1 MPSMVTSLLSRFADD
16 RREGRQAGVIL
27 IVAVVSLSGQTSK
40 RLLALISARVVRGGV
55 KSDLTWGP
63 GGSHMDFQLA
73 YALSEACGFL
83 AKLAMLMS
91 QVALV
96 VG

>member
-1 MPSMVTSLLSRFADD
+1 
-16 RREGRQAGVIL
+16 VIL
-27 IVAVVSLSGQTSK
+27 VVAVVSLSGQTPK
-40 RLLALISARVVRGGV
+40 RLLALISTLISARVVRGGV

-63 GGSHMDFQLA
+63 GGSHTDFQLA

-96 VG
+96 IG